1 VSPPR
6 RILAVS
12 YYFPPNPLPGSHRW
26 QSMADTLRQ
35 LGHEVT
41 VVTTNGSGT
50 LGSDSPWVVR
60 TGDLQASP
68 ALRRLLRRPPLDTPI
83 EHDGGSVVSDD
94 APEPGRMLTRG
105 LVPDACVA
113 TWLPF
118 LVPVARRVVRER
130 RIEAL
135 VTNGP
140 PDSAHL
146 LGLAL
151 GAIRP
156 AWVADFD
163 DGWRYEPIM
172 GPWPTRLQ
180 DRLDSTLERRVVR
193 TADAVVGITEPI
205 ARDLRERHG
214 CLAYDIPSGWDR
226 ARLDAEV
233 ASAEPPRLDA
243 GVVNLVH
250 TGSLSV
256 PERRD
261 PRGLFHALESLVARH
276 PELATRLRLTLAG
289 VLTGRDRD
297 MLDALA
303 PAVRGMVHEVGF
315 LPKSQ
320 ALALQRATDALLLI
334 STGPHQQVVTA
345 KLSEYLLA
353 DRPIL
358 AVLSEN
364 EAARIIRA
372 TQTGVVVAPDDMDTL
387 SDALLSC
394 IDGRLA
400 ASFRPRGLERYV
412 QPAPAKEFA
421 AVIEAA
427 IARRARNAPHASRRD
442 RWRASAS
449 ARWR

>member
-1 VSPPR
+1 
-6 RILAVS
+6 
-12 YYFPPNPLPGSHRW
+12 
-26 QSMADTLRQ
+26 MAETLRE

-41 VVTTNGSGT
+41 VVTTSASGT
-50 LGSDSPWVVR
+50 LRTDSPWVVR
-60 TGDLQASP
+60 TGDLQTSP
-68 ALRRLLRRPPLDTPI
+68 TLRRLLRRPPLDAPA
-83 EHDGGSVVSDD
+83 EQEGGSVVSDD
-94 APEPGRMLTRG
+94 APEPGRLFTRG

-146 LGLAL
+146 VGLAL
-151 GAIRP
+151 GRNRP
-156 AWVADFD
+156 AWIADFD

-180 DRLDSTLERRVVR
+180 DRLDSTLERRVVL
-193 TADAVVGITEPI
+193 TAEAIVGITEPI
-205 ARDLRERHG
+205 ARDLRERYG
-214 CLAYDIPSGWDR
+214 CLAYDIPSGWDP
-226 ARLDAEV
+226 ARLDAAV
-233 ASAEPPRLDA
+233 ASAKPPELDS

-261 PRGLFHALESLVARH
+261 PRGLFQALESLVARC
-276 PELATRLRLTLAG
+276 PEVATRLRLTLAG
-289 VLTGRDRD
+289 VLTGRDRR
-297 MLDALA
+297 MLDALT

-320 ALALQRATDALLLI
+320 ALALQRASDALLLI

-353 DRPIL
+353 ERPIL

-364 EAARIIRA
+364 EAARIIRE
-372 TQTGVVVAPDDMDTL
+372 TRTGVVVGPDAIDQL
-387 SDALLSC
+387 SDALQSC
-394 IDGRLA
+394 VDGRLA
-400 ASFRPRGLERYV
+400 ASFQPRGLERFV

-421 AVIEAA
+421 AVVEAA
-427 IARRARNAPHASRRD
+427 IARRA
-442 RWRASAS
+442 AS
-449 ARWR
+449 ARSRARRGR